1 MAAGA
6 SKTDVNG
13 EVGEVTVSAG
23 TTPPKSPTKKIGYA
37 RVSTS
42 DQVVDLQV
50 DALRAAGCDEII
62 TETGSGYAV
71 GARPLRDQLL
81 AGLREGDTLV
91 IWRLDRLGRSMAEV
105 LQIVD
110 DLNGRGVNLVSL
122 TDGVDATTPTG
133 RLLLGVLV
141 AAAEYERNLI
151 SERTIAG
158 LRAAKRRGARLG
170 RPRALT
176 PRGLDA
182 VLLMTQSG
190 CTREEIADALGV
202 GTSTVDRARRKLREE
217 GRLP

>member
-1 MAAGA
+1 METGA
-6 SKTDVNG
+6 SKTDVSG
-13 EVGEVTVSAG
+13 GVGEVAVSAG
-23 TTPPKSPTKKIGYA
+23 TAPPKSPTKKIGYA

-42 DQVVDLQV
+42 DQIVDLQV
-50 DALRAAGCDEII
+50 DALRAAGCGEIV
-62 TETGSGYAV
+62 TETGSGYAT
-71 GARPLRDQLL
+71 GARPLRDHLL
-81 AGLREGDTLV
+81 SELQQGDTLV

-110 DLNGRGVNLVSL
+110 DLNSRGVNLISL

-158 LRAAKRRGARLG
+158 LRAAKSRGRRLG

-190 CTREEIADALGV
+190 RTREEIADALGV

-217 GRLP
+217 GRLS

>member
-1 MAAGA
+1 MATGA
-6 SKTDVNG
+6 SKTDVSG
-13 EVGEVTVSAG
+13 EVGVAAVSAG
-23 TTPPKSPTKKIGYA
+23 ATPSKSPTKKVGYA

-42 DQVVDLQV
+42 DQIVDLQV
-50 DALRAAGCDEII
+50 DALRAAGCDEIV

-81 AGLREGDTLV
+81 ADLREGDTLV
-91 IWRLDRLGRSMAEV
+91 IWRLDRVGRSMAEV

-110 DLNGRGVNLVSL
+110 DLNARGVNLVSI
-122 TDGVDATTPTG
+122 TDGVDATTSTG

-151 SERTIAG
+151 SERTKAG
-158 LRAAKRRGARLG
+158 LRAAKNRGKRLG

-182 VLLMTQSG
+182 VLLMTEG
-190 CTREEIADALGV
+190 GRTRDEIADALGV
-202 GTSTVDRARRKLREE
+202 GTSTVDRARRKLRAE
-217 GRLP
+217 GRLL

>member
-1 MAAGA
+1 MATGA
-6 SKTDVNG
+6 SKTDVSG
-13 EVGEVTVSAG
+13 GVGEVAVSAG
-23 TTPPKSPTKKIGYA
+23 AAPPKKPTKKVGYA

-42 DQVVDLQV
+42 DQIVDLQV

-81 AGLREGDTLV
+81 ETLREGDTLV
-91 IWRLDRLGRSMAEV
+91 IWRLDRIGRSMAEV

-110 DLNGRGVNLVSL
+110 GLNNRGVNLVSL
-122 TDGVDATTPTG
+122 TDGVDAATPTG

-151 SERTIAG
+151 SERTVAG
-158 LRAAKRRGARLG
+158 LRAAKSRGKRLG

-190 CTREEIADALGV
+190 RTREEIADALGV
-202 GTSTVDRARRKLREE
+202 GTSTVDRARRKLRAE
-217 GRLP
+217 GRLS

>member
-1 MAAGA
+1 MAKTA
-6 SKTDVNG
+6 SKTDVSG
-13 EVGEVTVSAG
+13 GVGEVAVSAG
-23 TTPPKSPTKKIGYA
+23 AAPPKKPTKKVGYA

-42 DQVVDLQV
+42 DQIVDLQV

-81 AGLREGDTLV
+81 ADLREGDTLT
-91 IWRLDRLGRSMAEV
+91 IWRLDRIGRSMAEV

-110 DLNGRGVNLVSL
+110 DLTARGVNLVSI
-122 TDGVDATTPTG
+122 TDGVDATTSTG

-151 SERTIAG
+151 SERTVAG
-158 LRAAKRRGARLG
+158 LQAAKSRGERLG
-170 RPRALT
+170 RPKALS

-182 VLLMTQSG
+182 VALMTQAG
-190 CTREEIADALGV
+190 RTRAEIADALGV
-202 GTSTVDRARRKLREE
+202 GTSTVDRARRKLRTE
-217 GRLP
+217 GRLA

>member
-1 MAAGA
+1 M
-6 SKTDVNG
+6 
-13 EVGEVTVSAG
+13 
-23 TTPPKSPTKKIGYA
+23 
-37 RVSTS
+37 
-42 DQVVDLQV
+42 
-50 DALRAAGCDEII
+50 DALRAASCDEII

-81 AGLREGDTLV
+81 ADLDDGDTFV
-91 IWRLDRLGRSMAEV
+91 IWQLDRLGRSMAEV

-110 DLNGRGVNLVSL
+110 GLNGRGVNLVSL
-122 TDGVDATTPTG
+122 TDGVDATSSTG
-133 RLLLGVLV
+133 RLLPGVLV

-158 LRAAKRRGARLG
+158 LRAAKNRGKRLG

-182 VLLMTQSG
+182 VLLMTEAG
-190 CTREEIADALGV
+190 RTREEIADALGV
-202 GTSTVDRARRKLREE
+202 GTSTVDRARRKLRDE

>member
-1 MAAGA
+1 MAKTA
-6 SKTDVNG
+6 SKTDVSG
-13 EVGEVTVSAG
+13 GVGEVAVSAG
-23 TTPPKSPTKKIGYA
+23 AAPPKKPTKKVGYA

-42 DQVVDLQV
+42 DQIVDLQV

-81 AGLREGDTLV
+81 ETLREGDTLV
-91 IWRLDRLGRSMAEV
+91 IWRLDRIGRSMAEV

-110 DLNGRGVNLVSL
+110 GLNNRGVNLVSL
-122 TDGVDATTPTG
+122 TDGVDAATPTG

-151 SERTIAG
+151 SERTVAG
-158 LRAAKRRGARLG
+158 LRAAKSRGKRLG

-190 CTREEIADALGV
+190 RTREEIADALGV
-202 GTSTVDRARRKLREE
+202 GTSTVDRARRKLRAE
-217 GRLP
+217 GRLS

>member
-1 MAAGA
+1 MAKTA
-6 SKTDVNG
+6 SKTDVSG
-13 EVGEVTVSAG
+13 EVGEVAVSAG
-23 TTPPKSPTKKIGYA
+23 TTPPKSPTKTIGYA
-37 RVSTS
+37 RVSTA
-42 DQVVDLQV
+42 DQIVDLQV

-62 TETGSGYAV
+62 TETGSGYAT

-81 AGLREGDTLV
+81 AELQAGDTIV

-110 DLNGRGVNLVSL
+110 DLNNRGVNLISV

-151 SERTIAG
+151 SERTVAG
-158 LRAAKRRGARLG
+158 LRAAKSRGKRLG
-170 RPRALT
+170 RPKALT

-182 VLLMTQSG
+182 VLLMTEG
-190 CTREEIADALGV
+190 GRTRAEIADALGV
-202 GTSTVDRARRKLREE
+202 GTSTVDRARRKLRAE
-217 GRLP
+217 GRLA